1 MNSLTTEYLN
11 RLKFSFRHASTL
23 KKIGE
28 YQGKQMLFAR
38 QTPEALDSLKH
49 IAIIESS
56 ESSNRLEGITAPHN
70 RVKKIVERTESPET
84 RSEQEIAGYR
94 DALAGIHESAIYMEF
109 SPEIVRELHRTIYQ
123 YMSEDGG
130 NWKTADNEI
139 IELNP
144 DGSFKRVRFATTPA
158 AETPQAMEAL
168 VQYYKEAVNVH
179 YIEPLVI
186 IPLAVL
192 DFLCIHPFRDGNG
205 RVARLFTLMLLYHF
219 DFQVGKYISLE
230 RIFEETKQGY
240 YDSLEK
246 SSQGWHERAHDAF
259 PWLTY
264 FWGTLLKAYGEL
276 EDKVKD
282 IRKGKGCKT
291 DQIIAA
297 VNKKRGPFA
306 ISDIENDCPLVSRDM
321 IRIVLRQLRDEG
333 VIHVQGKGRGAKWV
347 KSGSS

>member
-38 QTPEALDSLKH
+38 QTPEALESLKH

-70 RVKKIVERTESPET
+70 RVKKIVERTESPEN

-94 DALAGIHESAIYMEF
+94 DALSSIHESAVYMEF
-109 SPEIVRELHRTIYQ
+109 SPESILELHKTIYQ
-123 YMSEDGG
+123 YMSEPGG
-130 NWKTADNEI
+130 QWKTTDNEI

-144 DGSFKRVRFATTPA
+144 DGSFLRVRFSTTPA
-158 AETPQAMEAL
+158 TETPQAMEEL
-168 VQYYKEAVNVH
+168 IKRYKNAVNVQ

-186 IPLAVL
+186 VPLTVL

-205 RVARLFTLMLLYHF
+205 RVARLFTLLLLYHF
-219 DFQVGKYISLE
+219 DFHVGKYISLE

-246 SSQGWHERAHDAF
+246 SSQGWHEGEHDAF

-291 DQIIAA
+291 DQVIAA

-306 ISDIENDCPLVSRDM
+306 ISAIENDCPLVSRDM

-333 VIHVQGKGRGAKWV
+333 VIHVQGKGRGAKWMKTV
-347 KSGSS
+347 NS